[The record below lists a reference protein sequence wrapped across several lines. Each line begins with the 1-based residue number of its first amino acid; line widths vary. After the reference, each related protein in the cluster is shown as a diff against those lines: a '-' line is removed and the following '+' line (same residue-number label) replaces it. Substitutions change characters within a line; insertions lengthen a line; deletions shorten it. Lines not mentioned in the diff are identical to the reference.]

1 GGGALPGGAAA
12 SGGGLA
18 TGDVRVNDAVA
29 ALVAL
34 GFKPADALTAARASV
49 AMLGPTAPVEQIVR
63 ACLKRPA

>member
-1 GGGALPGGAAA
+1 
-12 SGGGLA
+12 
-18 TGDVRVNDAVA
+18 VNDAVA